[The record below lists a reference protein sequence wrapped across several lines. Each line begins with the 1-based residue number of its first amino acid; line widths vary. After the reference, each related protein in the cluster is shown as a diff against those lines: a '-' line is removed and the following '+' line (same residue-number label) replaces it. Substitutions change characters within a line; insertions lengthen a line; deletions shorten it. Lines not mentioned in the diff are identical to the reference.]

1 MNALNLQPDHNEA
14 KRRRFPFRIPSVAL
28 FRASGYT
35 PDLLSSGFWAQL
47 ARDVGYQ
54 LKQSLR
60 VLKHPFEVFWEIR
73 YRPEGSMWAAVLLL
87 ASGYSV
93 HVLSQLATS
102 YLFNPSGDDMV
113 NPLTLL
119 LQSLLPWVTWVFANY
134 LIGSIMKGQGRW
146 TEVFVGSAYALMP
159 FLLLS
164 LPLAILSN
172 ILTLNERVVYDFGNV
187 AMVCWTLFL
196 FFVMAKEI
204 HNYDIGETVLNV
216 VLSVLFMIAIWI
228 LLFILAGLTFQ
239 LYDFVS
245 QIVKEVSYRG

>member
-1 MNALNLQPDHNEA
+1 MP
-14 KRRRFPFRIPSVAL
+14 
-28 FRASGYT
+28 
-35 PDLLSSGFWAQL
+35 GFWSQL
-47 ARDVGYQ
+47 ALDVRYQ
-54 LKQSLR
+54 LKQSFR

-73 YRPEGSMWAAVLLL
+73 YRPEGSMIAAFLLL
-87 ASGYSV
+87 VAGYSV
-93 HVLSQLATS
+93 HLLSQLATS
-102 YLFNPSGDDMV
+102 YLFNPSGADNV
-113 NPLTLL
+113 NPVTLL

-159 FLLLS
+159 FLLIS
-164 LPLAILSN
+164 LPLSVLSN
-172 ILTLNERVVYDFGNV
+172 VLTLNERVVYDFGNWV
-187 AMVCWTLFL
+187 MAGWTLFL

-204 HNYDIGETVLNV
+204 HNYDIGETVVNV

-245 QIVKEVSYRG
+245 QIGKEVSYRG